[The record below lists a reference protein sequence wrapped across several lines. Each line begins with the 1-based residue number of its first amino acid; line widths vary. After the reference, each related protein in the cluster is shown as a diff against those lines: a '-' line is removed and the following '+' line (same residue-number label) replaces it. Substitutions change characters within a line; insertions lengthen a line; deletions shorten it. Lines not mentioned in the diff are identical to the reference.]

1 MYGHVMRQS
10 DTICL
15 VYGCL
20 PLGSSAKQA
29 KIGAALFLK

>member
-1 MYGHVMRQS
+1 MYGHVMSQL

-20 PLGSSAKQA
+20 PLGSSAKRA
-29 KIGAALFLK
+29 KTGAAN